1 MAIQDATANR
11 SGINVVRLLDRWFY
25 FGMSLIIAMTV
36 AYGFGHTVES
46 NLVHPA
52 IPRPPVLYVHATLF
66 VIWVGIFIAQSSLVR
81 SRNIGWHRRLGL
93 SAAFFGILM
102 IGSGVAVAIAMRKFD
117 IAHFPR
123 SKPEFLIVPFYDMI
137 AFAILLGLAIHWR
150 RKPEIH
156 RRLMLVAT
164 CGLLVAA
171 FTRFPQAHAFWQ
183 AYAGVDLLISF
194 GIVRDLIVLR
204 RVHPVY
210 LYALPAVV
218 AGQAIAIALY
228 LHPPSWWSA
237 ISRALVA

>member
-25 FGMSLIIAMTV
+25 FGMSLIIAMIV
-36 AYGFGHTVES
+36 AYGFGHTVER

-66 VIWVGIFIAQSSLVR
+66 VIWVGIFIAQSSSVR

-117 IAHFPR
+117 IAHSPR
-123 SKPEFLIVPFYDMI
+123 SKPEFLIIPFYDMI

-150 RKPEIH
+150 RKPEFH

-171 FTRFPQAHAFWQ
+171 FNR
-183 AYAGVDLLISF
+183 
-194 GIVRDLIVLR
+194 
-204 RVHPVY
+204 
-210 LYALPAVV
+210 
-218 AGQAIAIALY
+218 
-228 LHPPSWWSA
+228 
-237 ISRALVA
+237 